1 MLLYLL
7 TRKKKYWISFTF
19 FLMTMQI
26 FLMNSFPNFL
36 SNREKLRAN
45 EKQFSLKNKKK
56 KQKQKQNSQFQT
68 KFNGFYKK
76 TECT

>member
-1 MLLYLL
+1 
-7 TRKKKYWISFTF
+7 
-19 FLMTMQI
+19 
-26 FLMNSFPNFL
+26 MNSFPNFL